1 MEGIH
6 HLHRICQ
13 GSYHELGMWLD
24 HFLQR
29 EQMTAINAHKI
40 GRLTHLEITAL
51 MSTRKHAIDAS
62 IRRKLKK
69 IKEQEEADLKKES
82 AIFDMF
88 M

>member
-6 HLHRICQ
+6 HLLRICQ
-13 GSYHELGMWLD
+13 NSHEELGMWLD

-29 EQMTAINAHKI
+29 EQMTAVNAQKI
-40 GRLTHLEITAL
+40 GRLTHLELTAL
-51 MSTRKHAIDAS
+51 MRARKHSIDAS